1 MIEKMTVI
9 VPNGNKE
16 LYGLLTLPGSEE
28 GCGKTGESGDTAQ
41 RALPL
46 VIGCHGFDGSY
57 TSKLDYAKFLAE
69 HGIAFYGFDF
79 YGGSNASMSG
89 GTMEEMSVLTEAEDL
104 LAVIRYFRKD
114 PRFDPERIVLWGH
127 SQGGYVASYVAG
139 ARPDWIKAMI
149 LLYPAY
155 VIQDHVRDI
164 QQECGGIPDRYSQWD
179 CDLGRIYGEDALSH
193 DIYQVLEAYPNQV
206 LIVHGDQDEMVPL
219 PYSERALKHFPDASL
234 YVMRRAGHGFEG
246 EDRETMKRL
255 ALTFL
260 EKVLL

>member
-16 LYGLLTLPGSEE
+16 LYGLLILPGSEE
-28 GCGKTGESGDTAQ
+28 GCGKTGECGHTAQ
-41 RALPL
+41 KALPL

-104 LAVIRYFRKD
+104 MAVVCYFRKD

-139 ARPDWIKAMI
+139 AHPDWIKAMI

-164 QQECGGIPDRYSQWD
+164 QQEYGGIPDRYSQWD

-219 PYSERALKHFPDASL
+219 PYSERARKHFPDASL